1 MRRLLTLV
9 KKPEI
14 QVAIR
19 WRNWSI
25 PFLGLLIPIINQFG
39 YQFGAWEQPVLFPL
53 PIIGDEVVLGFIPA
67 IKLPASFLV
76 SAPFVSWWLIPFLLA
91 LGLYVIY
98 LLQESKSS
106 WLWWWLGMFFGY
118 WDLWFLFFFYKIV
131 F

>member
-1 MRRLLTLV
+1 MRNLLV
-9 KKPEI
+9 SVRRPEI

-19 WRNWSI
+19 WRNLII

-39 YQFGAWEQPVLFPL
+39 YQFGNWEQPVMFPL
-53 PIIGDEVVLGFIPA
+53 PIIGDETVLGFIPA

-76 SAPFVSWWLIPFLLA
+76 PAPFVSWWLISFLLV

-118 WDLWFLFFFYKIV
+118 WGLWFLFFFYKIV